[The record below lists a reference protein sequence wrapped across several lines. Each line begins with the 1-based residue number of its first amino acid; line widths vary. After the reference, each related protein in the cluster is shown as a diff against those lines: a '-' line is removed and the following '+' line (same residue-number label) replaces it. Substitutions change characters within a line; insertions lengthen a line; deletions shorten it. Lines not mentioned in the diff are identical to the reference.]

1 MPHSHS
7 NTRVDSV
14 LPMRTV
20 LGFIAA
26 IGALVLILV
35 LSLRAVSYQAETRE
49 GVILGL
55 QTLGAEQRLLSELQ
69 VAETNKR
76 GYLLT
81 SDPSYVESYRRAVG
95 NVPARLQEVEAFLG
109 GDAERKPQLDT
120 LRESVQD
127 KLLEL
132 ERTVELFESGQTAE
146 ALALVRSDRGKNA
159 MNRVRELIASLQSSE
174 QERVDTLTRRAQSA
188 TRGSLSVLLIG
199 LGVLL
204 FLILAAGYSALR
216 EVRQRAVEGWMQSGQ
231 AELAT
236 TLQGEQRLGTLG
248 DNVLRFLA
256 TNLGAAVGA
265 FYVDAGETLRCH
277 AGYALDEDPVR
288 RAPITRGEGLVGA
301 ALVQAKPIV
310 IEDVPAE
317 YLVAKSSII
326 RGAPLHVVVL
336 PAIENGQVVAVIELG
351 FFRKIDAT
359 DIEYLKR
366 AAAVLAAAVRASQDR
381 ERLEALLEETQ
392 RQAEELQTQQE
403 ELRVANEELEE
414 HGKILATSKA
424 QLESQ
429 QAELEQTNAQLEDQ
443 AQRLEQSALALQE
456 KAAELARSSQYK
468 SEFLANMSHELR
480 TPLNSTLILAKL
492 LADNKT
498 GNLNDDQ
505 VRFAQTIQS
514 AGNDLLAL
522 INDILDLSKIEA
534 GHVDIHPEPVEV
546 SGVVES
552 MTQLF
557 EPLAHEKGLGFS
569 PTLDPAVPARIETD
583 APRLTQILKNLLSN
597 AFKFTERGGV
607 QMQVTAAD
615 GVDGTWVLFEV
626 TDSGIGIPPEKLDV
640 IFEAFRQAD
649 GSTHRR
655 YGGTGLGLS
664 ISRDL
669 ARLLGGDIQVRSTP
683 GRGSTFTLR
692 LPARFARRARP
703 ANASQPD
710 AGAARLHTAASLAS
724 PPRVTPSEA
733 PGAGDGAPPGETRP
747 DAAKSDGAL
756 GAGVADDRAAVRSGG
771 RNLLIVEDDQ
781 SFAAILRDLAHEL
794 HFDAIVTHTAQD
806 GLAAARRYPITAI
819 VLDMNLPD
827 RTGLAV
833 LDELKRDPATR
844 HVPVHIVSVTDYSQE
859 ALSRGAVGYALKPI
873 QRDDLADALKRLEA
887 QFAQRLR
894 RVLVVEDDPR
904 QRDSIADLLAA
915 DGVEIVPAP
924 TAAEAL
930 EQLRTVTFDCMVL
943 DLTLPDMSGYE
954 LLDRMGEGDIA
965 AFPPVIVYTG
975 RALSRDEELRLRRY
989 SRSIIIKDVR
999 SPERLL
1005 DEVSLFLH
1013 QVESQLPSEK
1023 QRLLRAARAR
1033 DAAFDGRRVLI
1044 VEDDVRNIFA
1054 VSKVLEPLG
1063 MHVDIARNGREAVE
1077 LLDRKG
1083 GGSDAPDVVLMDI
1096 MMPEMDGLAAT
1107 RAIRQRPQFKRLP
1120 IIALTA
1126 KAMQDDQQSCI
1137 AAGAND
1143 YIAKPLDVERLLSLL
1158 RVWLPR

>member
-1 MPHSHS
+1 MPQL
-7 NTRVDSV
+7 TPIARAQGL
-14 LPMRTV
+14 LPARTV
-20 LGFIAA
+20 IGFLLAIA
-26 IGALVLILV
+26 ALVLILV
-35 LSLRAVSYQAETRE
+35 LSLRSLQYQAQVRE
-49 GVILGL
+49 SAIHGLRSLSGV
-55 QTLGAEQRLLSELQ
+55 QRLFSELQ
-69 VAETNKR
+69 DAETGQR

-81 SDPSYVESYRRAVG
+81 GEERYLEPYRRSSAAL
-95 NVPARLQEVEAFLG
+95 PSRLQDVEALLRDEPGRKAAIDELG
-109 GDAERKPQLDT
+109 QEVN
-120 LRESVQD
+120 E
-127 KLLEL
+127 KLTEL
-132 ERTVELFESGQTAE
+132 ARTVELREAGKTQE
-146 ALALVRSDRGKNA
+146 ALALVTSDRGKAA
-159 MNRVRELIASLQSSE
+159 MDRIRELVASLTTIE
-174 QERVDTLTRRAQSA
+174 QDNVDTLVTRVKAATEQSF
-188 TRGSLSVLLIG
+188 LVLLVG

-204 FLILAAGYSALR
+204 FLILAAGWASISEMR
-216 EVRQRAVEGWMQSGQ
+216 RRAVQSWLDAGQ
-231 AELAT
+231 GDLAT
-236 TLQGEQRLGTLG
+236 RLQGELRLAALG
-248 DNVLRFLA
+248 DIVLRFLA
-256 TNLGAAVGA
+256 ERLGAAVGA
-265 FYVDAGETLRCH
+265 FYVDAGEVLRCH
-277 AGYALDEDPVR
+277 AGFALAEEPMQR
-288 RAPITRGEGLVGA
+288 RPLKRGEGLVGE
-301 ALVQAKPIV
+301 ALATGRPIV
-310 IEDVPAE
+310 LHDLPPD
-317 YLVAKSSII
+317 YLVASSSVM
-326 RGAPLHVVVL
+326 RGAPLHLAVL
-336 PAIENGQVVAVIELG
+336 PAVEDGQIPAVIELG
-351 FFRKIDAT
+351 FFRALADH
-359 DIEYLKR
+359 EVEFLRR
-366 AAAVLAAAVRASQDR
+366 AAGVLAAAVLSSQDR
-381 ERLEALLEETQ
+381 DRLEALLEETQ

-443 AQRLEQSALALQE
+443 AQRLEQGQIELQE

-492 LADNKT
+492 LVDNKT
-498 GNLNDDQ
+498 GNLNADQ
-505 VRFAQTIQS
+505 IRFAQTILS

-534 GHVDIHPEPVEV
+534 GHVEVHAEPVEIAGLMEGL
-546 SGVVES
+546 S
-552 MTQLF
+552 QLF
-557 EPLAHEKGLGFS
+557 EPIARERNLGFAHTVDAKTPS
-569 PTLDPAVPARIETD
+569 RIETD
-583 APRLTQILKNLLSN
+583 APKLTQILKNLLSN

-607 QMQVTAAD
+607 TLSIAGEEGPQGASVRFD
-615 GVDGTWVLFEV
+615 VE
-626 TDSGIGIPPEKLDV
+626 DSGIGIHSDKIGL

-669 ARLLGGDIQVRSTP
+669 ARLLGGDIEVRSEV
-683 GRGSTFTLR
+683 GRGSKFTLR
-692 LPARFARRARP
+692 LPARYSR
-703 ANASQPD
+703 
-710 AGAARLHTAASLAS
+710 
-724 PPRVTPSEA
+724 
-733 PGAGDGAPPGETRP
+733 GAPPMPAQKVPAAIVDAP
-747 DAAKSDGAL
+747 DTGP
-756 GAGVADDRAAVRSGG
+756 GVADDRAAVRSGG

-781 SFAAILRDLAHEL
+781 DFAAILRDLAHEL
-794 HFDAIVTHTAQD
+794 KFDAIVTHTAQD
-806 GLAAARRYPITAI
+806 GLAAARRFPITAI

-859 ALSRGAVGYALKPI
+859 ALSRGAVGYALKPVK
-873 QRDDLADALKRLEA
+873 RDDLTEALKRLEQ

-904 QRDSIADLLAA
+904 QRESIGELLAGE
-915 DGVEIVPAP
+915 GVEIVPVP

-930 EQLRTVTFDCMVL
+930 ENLRTSTFDCMVL
-943 DLTLPDMSGYE
+943 DLTLPDMSGYD
-954 LLDRMGEGDIA
+954 LLDRMGEGELA

-975 RALSRDEELRLRRY
+975 RVLSRDEELRLRRY

-1013 QVESQLPSEK
+1013 QVESQLPSDK

-1063 MHVDIARNGREAVE
+1063 MHVDIARNGREALE

-1083 GGSDAPDVVLMDI
+1083 SGPEAPDLVLMDI

-1107 RAIRQRPQFKRLP
+1107 RAIRAKPQFKRLP